1 MRVCGTGLGN
11 GWFDNSVGWRVQ
23 NGKDIYIVLESSWG
37 GKSNF
42 SPTLGETIQHFLQHK
57 CVWMRVTNVVAWWA
71 VWCAISWSI
80 WTHRNNVLFRQ
91 GNIDM
96 DSVIGVIKFKS
107 WLWYSNQM
115 GTFRSSYYEWL
126 SQPALCLKVV
136 WQLWRLM
143 HNCGSGLILAII
155 VG

>member
-42 SPTLGETIQHFLQHK
+42 SPTLGEPIQHFLQHK

-96 DSVIGVIKFKS
+96 DSVIGVIKWEPFGLPTMNGYHNQLCALKLFGNYEGWCTTAGVVSYWQSS
-107 WLWYSNQM
+107 WGRLGYS
-115 GTFRSSYYEWL
+115 L
-126 SQPALCLKVV
+126 VV
-136 WQLWRLM
+136 
-143 HNCGSGLILAII
+143 S
-155 VG
+155 